1 MSLLSEAGS
10 PSSHPSV
17 RVPRS
22 VATGPLAWGMTPAP
36 HLYWAGQYAAPP
48 TWEGTGASGVG
59 AGVEPLTCDLAPL
72 RGKLRDAAF
81 AAAVQA
87 ELDVN

>member
-1 MSLLSEAGS
+1 MR
-10 PSSHPSV
+10 P
-17 RVPRS
+17 
-22 VATGPLAWGMTPAP
+22 
-36 HLYWAGQYAAPP
+36 PP